1 MGVITPISGAS
12 PFAAHLADEMRV
24 NAGKMEDYPSSI
36 ETRESTKS
44 PDSGPHCD
52 PEESLV
58 MEDDSALA
66 MMGPPTLGRLTT
78 DENLMGPPTLGRL
91 TTDDQYF
98 PAQAPMDP
106 AFGMVEMV
114 QESNGLPL
122 ENIMQQQAPE
132 MAPRQMEPMHYQEV
146 APMEMQQQH
155 APMEMRSNRPMPAMQ
170 QNNSPE
176 VDMNNGMQA
185 PVSPNNNTM
194 MYSDVMMQQ
203 AMQQA
208 LQQGH
213 MQQHYGQNI
222 QYVPVPTP
230 VPVQMMPQ
238 MMQQMVPVPMPMNF
252 PMPGQQMQMPYYMV
266 PQGAEQ
272 QREEAPKSG
281 EFLEAL
287 MPKGWRKRQR
297 PSKRP
302 ASRVQKVPNGRKIFV
317 GGLSPNSTAESL
329 IKHFCEFGKISDA
342 SVIHEAV
349 SRKSRGFGYVEFAD
363 KIPDGLLEMEHF
375 IDQRRCGVRGYNYDP
390 ADDVVVAASAA

>member
-1 MGVITPISGAS
+1 
-12 PFAAHLADEMRV
+12 
-24 NAGKMEDYPSSI
+24 
-36 ETRESTKS
+36 
-44 PDSGPHCD
+44 
-52 PEESLV
+52 
-58 MEDDSALA
+58 
-66 MMGPPTLGRLTT
+66 
-78 DENLMGPPTLGRL
+78 
-91 TTDDQYF
+91 
-98 PAQAPMDP
+98 
-106 AFGMVEMV
+106 
-114 QESNGLPL
+114 
-122 ENIMQQQAPE
+122 MQPQD
-132 MAPRQMEPMHYQEV
+132 MAPRPMEPMQYQEV
-146 APMEMQQQH
+146 APMDMQ
-155 APMEMRSNRPMPAMQ
+155 SNQPMPAMQ
-170 QNNSPE
+170 QNNTPE
-176 VDMNNGMQA
+176 VDMNNTMPA
-185 PVSPNNNTM
+185 PMSPTNNTM

-208 LQQGH
+208 LQQGQ
-213 MQQHYGQNI
+213 MQQWMGQHNGV

-238 MMQQMVPVPMPMNF
+238 MVPQMVPVPMPMNF
-252 PMPGQQMQMPYYMV
+252 PVPGQGRTGQMPMQYYMM

-272 QREEAPKSG
+272 QRQEEAPKG
-281 EFLEAL
+281 DFLESL

-349 SRKSRGFGYVEFAD
+349 SRKSRGFGYVEFAE

-390 ADDVVVAASAA
+390 ADDVVVAAASAA

>member
-1 MGVITPISGAS
+1 V
-12 PFAAHLADEMRV
+12 HLADEMCGY
-24 NAGKMEDYPSSI
+24 AGKMEDERAS
-36 ETRESTKS
+36 TRESTKS
-44 PDSGPHCD
+44 PASGPAY
-52 PEESLV
+52 EGEQS
-58 MEDDSALA
+58 MIDDEAALEL
-66 MMGPPTLGRLTT
+66 MGPPALNRLTT
-78 DENLMGPPTLGRL
+78 DEQFYPSHPV
-91 TTDDQYF
+91 
-98 PAQAPMDP
+98 DP
-106 AFGMVEMV
+106 AYGMAAV
-114 QESNGLPL
+114 QEPSGGLPL
-122 ENIMQQQAPE
+122 ERIMPQQD
-132 MAPRQMEPMHYQEV
+132 MAPRQMEPMPYQEV
-146 APMEMQQQH
+146 VPMEMQ
-155 APMEMRSNRPMPAMQ
+155 SNQPMPAMQ

-176 VDMNNGMQA
+176 VDMNNTMPA
-185 PVSPNNNTM
+185 PMSPTNNTM

-208 LQQGH
+208 MQQGQ
-213 MQQHYGQNI
+213 MQQWMGQNGV

-238 MMQQMVPVPMPMNF
+238 MVPQMVPVPVPMNF
-252 PMPGQQMQMPYYMV
+252 PVPGQSRQGQMQMPYYMM
-266 PQGAEQ
+266 PQQGAEQ
-272 QREEAPKSG
+272 QREEAPKG
-281 EFLEAL
+281 DFLESL

-349 SRKSRGFGYVEFAD
+349 SRKSRGFGYVEFAE

-390 ADDVVVAASAA
+390 AEDTVAAASAA